1 MTDIGSDIFHTK
13 VKEFAK
19 FLKDK
24 KTTSGHVVAG
34 DDLYFFNDGI
44 SGLETTWF
52 PHTTDCVILLAVY
65 SGFKS
70 GRKLLSWRRFDG
82 DCRDS
87 DDCANLPGRI
97 CQILNALANRGPL
110 EPGHGRMQKNVSKP
124 VKRGP
129 NKGEQILRTD

>member
-34 DDLYFFNDGI
+34 DDLYFFNDVCDVDHNGI

-52 PHTTDCVILLAVY
+52 PHTTDCVILLAVC

-97 CQILNALANRGPL
+97 TDIQEKDKKKAKSKQFQAQSRKGQCQKSA
-110 EPGHGRMQKNVSKP
+110 K
-124 VKRGP
+124 
-129 NKGEQILRTD
+129 